1 MQDHFQATNLWEEI
15 ARLHREGRDAVV
27 VTVIEARGST
37 PADVGAKLIA
47 TAEGLHSGTVG
58 GGKIEA
64 RVLAEAAGLL
74 GSGPTT
80 VIHHWNLQRDI
91 GMTCGGEMTL
101 IFETITA
108 TPPWQLVIF
117 GAGHISQALIRVLI
131 PLACRIDCIDTR
143 VDWLEKLPAAS
154 NLTAHHVSEFE
165 NGVSLVGDRS
175 FVLSITKGH
184 ACDFPVL
191 CNVLQRETLVP
202 FLGVIGSQSKRA
214 VLLRELKEANI
225 ATERLETLI
234 CPLGLPIGSNDPH
247 EIAISIAG
255 QLLQARDLI
264 KRQET

>member
-37 PADVGAKLIA
+37 PADAGAKLIA

-64 RVLAEAAGLL
+64 RVLSEAATLL
-74 GSGPTT
+74 SSGPSTI
-80 VIHHWNLQRDI
+80 VHRWNLQRDI

-101 IFETITA
+101 LFETVTA
-108 TPPWQLVIF
+108 TPPWHLVIF
-117 GAGHISQALIRVLI
+117 GAGHVSQALIRVLV

-143 VDWLEKLPAAS
+143 AEWLEKLPSAS

-165 NGVSLVGDRS
+165 DGVRLVGEKS

-184 ACDFPVL
+184 ASDFPVL
-191 CNVLQRETLVP
+191 REVLRRENQIP
-202 FLGVIGSQSKRA
+202 FLGVIGSLSKRV
-214 VLLRELKEANI
+214 VLLRELKEADI
-225 ATERLETLI
+225 PAERLENLI

-247 EIAISIAG
+247 EIAISIAA
-255 QLLQARDLI
+255 QLLSLRNGS
-264 KRQET
+264 